1 MPTPSKEY
9 ADEVLIRSLAR
20 GKTIPEAAQIAKVSE
35 RTVFRRLA
43 NPTF

>member
-20 GKTIPEAAQIAKVSE
+20 GDTIPDAARVANVS
-35 RTVFRRLA
+35 
-43 NPTF
+43 